1 MDTGKELIYRLYIQR
16 EEAFVRNDIRNEF
29 SRYEDIRNGNVEKV
43 RENFVEIKKDFF
55 KGKGTLSKNPLRNCI
70 YHFVV
75 SIGVVSRICIKAGM
89 PHDEAYTISDIYI
102 QAADEC
108 KSVDKVIDLLE
119 QAHIDFAER
128 MRKLNKNN
136 KYSVYVR
143 HAVDYIYDHLNEQI
157 TLEELAAKENLSPSY
172 FSKLFARE
180 IGTPVKSYI
189 LSVKIKTAQNMLRE
203 SQYSIS
209 DIAFSLGFS
218 SQSAFT
224 AAYKKLTGST
234 PARFRKELDYIDPM

>member
-89 PHDEAYTISDIYI
+89 PHDEVISTSR
-102 QAADEC
+102 QPMNVNQST
-108 KSVDKVIDLLE
+108 KS
-119 QAHIDFAER
+119 
-128 MRKLNKNN
+128 
-136 KYSVYVR
+136 
-143 HAVDYIYDHLNEQI
+143 
-157 TLEELAAKENLSPSY
+157 
-172 FSKLFARE
+172 
-180 IGTPVKSYI
+180 
-189 LSVKIKTAQNMLRE
+189 
-203 SQYSIS
+203 SIS
-209 DIAFSLGFS
+209 LSRHTSIL
-218 SQSAFT
+218 
-224 AAYKKLTGST
+224 L
-234 PARFRKELDYIDPM
+234 KE